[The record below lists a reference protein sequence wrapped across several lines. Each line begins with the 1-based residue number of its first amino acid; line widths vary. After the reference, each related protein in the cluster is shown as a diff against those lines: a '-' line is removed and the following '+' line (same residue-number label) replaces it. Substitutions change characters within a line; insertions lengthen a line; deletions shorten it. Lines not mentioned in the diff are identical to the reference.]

1 MKHLDLKL
9 VLVLVLASLS
19 AGAFAQAYLEDPRYG
34 NTPEERKQNV
44 LILNFFNDTY
54 NNKNYDGAAQYLQQ
68 LMEKAPKATQNI
80 YIKGADIYRNKILRA
95 TSLDQKNIFID
106 SLMLI
111 YDKRIEHF
119 GDHATRGKGYIMELK
134 AREYITY
141 KPADRE
147 GIIKL
152 CQAAIAENG
161 NDSDPDFLNI
171 YFQVLTDDYKNDNIE
186 ANFLMNEYEKLAKIF
201 NTNPTPEKNEA
212 KKTFEALFVSSGA
225 ASCENLEKLF
235 RPQIAAAPADTALL
249 DKVLGLLMAGNCVS
263 DFQLEVGEKFY
274 ALKPSSSTALALAA
288 GFEEKKQFDKALKY
302 LNEAIANETDPA
314 TKANLCVRI
323 AGSQLSSN
331 NAQEAAKFAKEAIDI
346 DPENGFA
353 YMLLAQAYTVGS
365 NACSG
370 FDRQSVYWLAYD
382 LLTKACTMLDEEHL
396 KGTDEQLSSY
406 RANFPSK
413 EECFFRGLNN
423 GASYTVRCGWVSG
436 ATTVREGR

>member
-54 NNKNYDGAAQYLQQ
+54 NNKNYDAAAQYLQQ

-95 TSLDQKNIFID
+95 TSLDQKNMLID

-111 YDKRIEHF
+111 YDKRIEHY

-152 CQAAIAENG
+152 CQAAVAENG

-186 ANFLMNEYEKLAKIF
+186 ANFLLNEYEKLAKIF
-201 NTNPTPEKNEA
+201 NTNPTPEKEEA

-225 ASCENLEKLF
+225 ANCENLEKLF
-235 RPQIAAAPADTALL
+235 RPQVAAAPADTALL
-249 DKVLGLLMAGNCVS
+249 DKVLSLLMSRNCVS

-274 ALKPSSSTALALAA
+274 AMKPSSSTALALAA
-288 GFEEKKQFDKALKY
+288 SFEEKKQFDKALKY
-302 LNEAIANETDPA
+302 LNEAIANETDPE

-323 AGSQLSSN
+323 AGSQLGSN
-331 NAQEAAKFAKEAIDI
+331 NAQEAAKFAKEAIEI
-346 DPENGFA
+346 APENGFA
-353 YMLLAQAYTVGS
+353 YMILAQAYTVGS

-382 LLTKACTMLDEEHL
+382 LLSKACTMLDEEHL
-396 KGTDEQLSSY
+396 KGTDEQLANY

-423 GASYTVRCGWVSG
+423 GASYTVRCGWISG
-436 ATTVREGR
+436 TTTVREGR

>member
-1 MKHLDLKL
+1 MKRLDLKL
-9 VLVLVLASLS
+9 VLALALTSLS

-34 NTPEERKQNV
+34 ATPEERKQNV

-54 NNKNYDGAAQYLQQ
+54 NNKNYDGAVQYLQQ

-95 TSLDQKNIFID
+95 TSLEQKNVLID

-111 YDKRIEHF
+111 YDKRIENF

-147 GIIKL
+147 GIIKM
-152 CQAAIAENG
+152 CQDAIAENG
-161 NDSDPDFLNI
+161 NNSDPDFLNI
-171 YFQVLTDDYKNDNIE
+171 YFKELTEDYKNDNVE
-186 ANFLMNEYEKLAKIF
+186 ADVLMDEYEKLVKIF
-201 NTNPTPEKNEA
+201 DVDPTPEKAEA

-235 RPQIAAAPADTALL
+235 RPRVAAAPTDTALL
-249 DKVLGLLMAGNCVS
+249 DKTLGLLMAGNCIS

-302 LNEAIANETDPA
+302 LNEAIANESDPA

-323 AGSQLSSN
+323 AGSQLGSN
-331 NAQEAAKFAKEAIDI
+331 NAQEAAKFAKEAIAI

-353 YMLLAQAYTVGS
+353 YMILAQAYTVGS
-365 NACSG
+365 NSCSG

-382 LLTKACTMLDEEHL
+382 LLAKACTMLDDEHK
-396 KGTDEQLSSY
+396 KGTDEQLASY

-423 GASYTVRCGWVSG
+423 GAAYTVKCGWISG
-436 ATTVREGR
+436 STTVREGR